1 MKQGP
6 YTTTLE
12 IELEF
17 FKPDGDNYYKEFEVE
32 FTSHWVNDGLGW
44 IDAWGHRSF
53 DKGNSYFEQ
62 LDDWKI
68 LSDVTKQEKAAIE
81 DYIDKN
87 EDEILQQM
95 VDSYDPYWDHP
106 Y

>member
-1 MKQGP
+1 MKHGS

-17 FKPDGDNYYKEFEVE
+17 FKPDGDNFYKEFEVE
-32 FTSHWVNDGLGW
+32 FTSHWTNDGLGW
-44 IDAWGHRSF
+44 TEAWGCRSF
-53 DKGNSYFEQ
+53 DKGNSYLEQ

-68 LSDVTKQEKAAIE
+68 LSKVNKEEKAAIE

-87 EDEILQQM
+87 EDKILEQM
-95 VDSYDPYWDHP
+95 GDDYDHYWDCP

>member
-1 MKQGP
+1 MKHGS

-17 FKPDGDNYYKEFEVE
+17 FKPDGDNFYKEFNVT
-32 FTSHWVNDGLGW
+32 FTSHWANDGIG
-44 IDAWGHRSF
+44 AWECHGKGF
-53 DKGNSYFEQ
+53 DKGHDYLEQ

-68 LSDVTKQEKAAIE
+68 LSEVNKEEKAAIE

-87 EDEILQQM
+87 EDKILEQM
-95 VDSYDPYWDHP
+95 GDNYDPYWNYP